1 MRKNKAKSGLY
12 ENLKTLKIPQNPS
25 NPLQKTTLKLPKLQ
39 KKSPSYLRVGC
50 PTEILVHIPANY
62 QDPSPEAKTQT
73 FSSQLLEKS
82 TNFQF
87 FSKPS
92 PKDVKNPSN
101 VLLNEFDSIKISI
114 KSFAEIKLPSHH
126 FNLDSVKR
134 LEDDE
139 NLMKVMKKLNNKDML
154 KPLSPKAEK
163 IKNSFLI
170 KPELLFTPNK
180 SPYFT
185 SPYLFSRSSND

>member
-1 MRKNKAKSGLY
+1 
-12 ENLKTLKIPQNPS
+12 
-25 NPLQKTTLKLPKLQ
+25 
-39 KKSPSYLRVGC
+39 
-50 PTEILVHIPANY
+50 
-62 QDPSPEAKTQT
+62 
-73 FSSQLLEKS
+73 
-82 TNFQF
+82 
-87 FSKPS
+87 
-92 PKDVKNPSN
+92 VKNPSN

-134 LEDDE
+134 LENDE

>member
-12 ENLKTLKIPQNPS
+12 DSLKTLKIPQSPS
-25 NPLQKTTLKLPKLQ
+25 NPLHKTTLKLPKLQ
-39 KKSPSYLRVGC
+39 NKSPSYLRVGC

-62 QDPSPEAKTQT
+62 QVLNSDGKTQT
-73 FSSQLLEKS
+73 CSSQAFGKS
-82 TNFQF
+82 SNFKF
-87 FSKPS
+87 FPKSS
-92 PKDVKNPSN
+92 PKDVKSPSN

-114 KSFAEIKLPSHH
+114 KSFADIKLPRHH

-139 NLMKVMKKLNNKDML
+139 NLIKVMQKLNNKDML
-154 KPLSPKAEK
+154 KPLGPKAEM